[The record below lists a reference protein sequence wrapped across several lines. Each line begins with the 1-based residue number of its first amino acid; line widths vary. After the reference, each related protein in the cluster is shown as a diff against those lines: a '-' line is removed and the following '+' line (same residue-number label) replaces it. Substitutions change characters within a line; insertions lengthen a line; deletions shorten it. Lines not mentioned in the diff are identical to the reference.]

1 MILYV
6 LLNLATEI
14 IDSAEI
20 GCTITGQPHDVNIL
34 LQGLLGFA
42 AGIGIVQISIKQ
54 DLEYH
59 TGMIAV
65 GASSIISREQ
75 VTNIQSIYNVTY
87 NTNKM
92 VGRYFFR

>member
-34 LQGLLGFA
+34 LQGLLGLRH
-42 AGIGIVQISIKQ
+42 VQISIKQ

-65 GASSIISREQ
+65 GASSFISREQ
-75 VTNIQSIYNVTY
+75 VTNIQSIYNVIY

>member
-1 MILYV
+1 MEVFLK
-6 LLNLATEI
+6 LTL
-14 IDSAEI
+14 DFSR
-20 GCTITGQPHDVNIL
+20 GVN
-34 LQGLLGFA
+34 
-42 AGIGIVQISIKQ
+42 IVQISIKQ